1 AFTIITVVSFLLLF
15 LHKLL
20 SPWVELPRLPEQWLA
35 FRSGLAWTILKDRV
49 GFSEDM
55 VLDHETGFAIISS
68 DPGKV
73 SWNAL
78 WVGTCNNVYVSLLS
92 DSKQGRNQT
101 PQQQGRL
108 LLYDYGGS
116 GSLREMHLVNFPTTF
131 NFHPLGIG
139 LYREEEDSHARLF
152 VVNQGNV
159 DKSSIEVMDM
169 DYEDA
174 RAVHVCSVTDNNH
187 TIRSPNSVSPVS
199 YTSFYVTNDQCLIRR
214 RHPFLSFTER
224 VLGLPLGWVTFVDFS
239 VQSKP
244 ICTIVAG
251 GIPFANGILVTP
263 TGREVLVASTST
275 DIVRIYKRDPETDA
289 LSGNYSAVYMTFH
302 PETLSF
308 DRSLNITDPTVFNTN
323 GNFIRGVVATGSP
336 DAGRLFCM
344 AKNPHG
350 CVAPSVVAEIRRGHG
365 LDLSPFPG
373 SLFNLYSKYY
383 ARTLYADDGSNYPS
397 GTSSDMDS
405 KRGRLIVSGL
415 YADGLLNIT
424 WDPTENRH

>member
-1 AFTIITVVSFLLLF
+1 MGLSSAQAFTIITVLSFLLLF

-35 FRSGLAWTILKDRV
+35 FRSGLAWTIFKDHV

-55 VLDHETGFAIISS
+55 VLDHESGFAIISS
-68 DPGKV
+68 DPGRGH
-73 SWNAL
+73 SQA
-78 WVGTCNNVYVSLLS
+78 S
-92 DSKQGRNQT
+92 
-101 PQQQGRL
+101 QQQGRL
-108 LLYDYGGS
+108 MLYDYGGS
-116 GSLREMHLVNFPTTF
+116 GSLREMELVNFPTTSD
-131 NFHPLGIG
+131 FHPLGIG
-139 LYREEEDSHARLF
+139 LYRKKKDSRARLF
-152 VVNQGNV
+152 VVNQGH
-159 DKSSIEVMDM
+159 DKSCVEVMDIE
-169 DYEDA
+169 YEDA

-239 VQSKP
+239 IQSKP

-263 TGREVLVASTST
+263 TGKEVLVASTST
-275 DIVRIYKRDPETDA
+275 DIVRIYERDPETDA
-289 LSGNYSAVYMTFH
+289 LSGKYSSVYMTFH

-308 DRSLNITDPTVFNTN
+308 DRSLDMSDPTVFDSN
-323 GNFIRGVVATGSP
+323 GKFVRGVVATGSP

-350 CVAPSVVAEIRRGHG
+350 CVAPSVVAEICRGHG
-365 LDLSPFPG
+365 PDLSPFPG
-373 SLFNLYSKYY
+373 SLFNLHTKYY
-383 ARTLYADDGSNYPS
+383 ARTLYADDGTNYPS
-397 GTSSDMDS
+397 STSGDMDS

-424 WDPTENRH
+424 WDPKENRH

>member
-1 AFTIITVVSFLLLF
+1 
-15 LHKLL
+15 
-20 SPWVELPRLPEQWLA
+20 
-35 FRSGLAWTILKDRV
+35 
-49 GFSEDM
+49 M

-159 DKSSIEVMDM
+159 DKSSM
-169 DYEDA
+169 
-174 RAVHVCSVTDNNH
+174 
-187 TIRSPNSVSPVS
+187 RSWIW
-199 YTSFYVTNDQCLIRR
+199 TTKMHEQCI
-214 RHPFLSFTER
+214 HPFLSFTER